1 MIHLEGNH
9 FSEIIA
15 EWMLPQ
21 YCHIHNSTNLQTF
34 SQPCKTNHCIAKL
47 YHLPISKVIEALCWY
62 MLVMNTQQLPVA
74 CVTAFKLL
82 SELVTPENHHIGMS
96 QRLTL
101 PLATSPVTQHNKQ
114 DF

>member
-1 MIHLEGNH
+1 
-9 FSEIIA
+9 
-15 EWMLPQ
+15 
-21 YCHIHNSTNLQTF
+21 
-34 SQPCKTNHCIAKL
+34 
-47 YHLPISKVIEALCWY
+47 

-101 PLATSPVTQHNKQ
+101 PYLATSPVTQHNKQ